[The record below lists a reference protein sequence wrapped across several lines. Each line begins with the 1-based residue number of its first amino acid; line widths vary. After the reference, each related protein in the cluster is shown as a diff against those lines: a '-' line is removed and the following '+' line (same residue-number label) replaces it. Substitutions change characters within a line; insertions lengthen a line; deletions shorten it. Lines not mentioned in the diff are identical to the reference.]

1 LFDNYPSRC
10 LLLDVSKKADMS
22 YMVRPQH
29 DWIIVDISRA
39 QEEYVDHVYPF
50 IEKLKDGIIFS
61 PKYESLNVKLE
72 RIPHVIVM
80 ANFMPK

>member
-1 LFDNYPSRC
+1 
-10 LLLDVSKKADMS
+10 
-22 YMVRPQH
+22 
-29 DWIIVDISRA
+29 
-39 QEEYVDHVYPF
+39 VDHVYPF

-61 PKYESLNVKLE
+61 PKYESLNAKLE